1 MITFSN
7 NISLKSENTFISG
20 LTPENEIAEI
30 LEYAL
35 SKGKKKFGVI
45 LPDNDYGLRSKKLI
59 ESLLL
64 NKQGQV
70 SKLVLYNSESPDFYQ
85 AAKLIADYDNRK
97 LKLEKKLQELK
108 NLNTVAAKKE
118 YKIIKNKDTLGDL
131 EFDSL
136 YIGSESVK
144 HLSMLASIL
153 PYYDV
158 DPKEVLYI
166 GNSLW
171 SHNIALKEPALEKGI
186 FPDFSKINY
195 TNYGK
200 EYFKAFDQKP
210 HKISSI
216 AYDLIGLLSSLQTNN
231 KDITIVNI
239 ANNNG
244 FLGTNGLFRFKED
257 GNIERSLSIYQIKDQ
272 QIEEIKKASL
282 NFN

>member
-195 TNYGK
+195 TNYDE
-200 EYFKAFDQKP
+200 EYFKTFDQKP

-231 KDITIVNI
+231 KDITIINI
-239 ANNNG
+239 TNNSG
-244 FLGTNGLFRFKED
+244 FLGTNGLFRFNKD
-257 GNIERSLSIYQIKDQ
+257 GNVERSLSIYQIKNQ
-272 QIEEIKKASL
+272 QTEEIKKASL

>member
-1 MITFSN
+1 M
-7 NISLKSENTFISG
+7 
-20 LTPENEIAEI
+20 
-30 LEYAL
+30 LEYVL

-45 LPDNDYGLRSKKLI
+45 LPDNDYGLRSKNLI

-97 LKLEKKLQELK
+97 IKLEKKLQELK
-108 NLNTVAAKKE
+108 NLNTEAAKKK
-118 YKIIKNKDTLGDL
+118 YKILKNKDTLGDL

-186 FPDFSKINY
+186 FPDFSRINY
-195 TNYGK
+195 KNYDK
-200 EYFKAFDQKP
+200 EYFEAFDQKP
-210 HKISSI
+210 HKVSSI

-231 KDITIVNI
+231 KDITILNI

-244 FLGTNGLFRFKED
+244 FLGTNGLFRFKKD

-272 QIEEIKKASL
+272 QIEEVKKASL

>member
-30 LEYAL
+30 LEYAI

-45 LPDNDYGLRSKKLI
+45 LPDNDYGLRSKNLI

-108 NLNTVAAKKE
+108 NLNTVAAKKK
-118 YKIIKNKDTLGDL
+118 YKILKNKDTLGDL

-171 SHNIALKEPALEKGI
+171 SHNIALKEPALDKGI
-186 FPDFSKINY
+186 FPDFSRINY
-195 TNYGK
+195 KNYDE
-200 EYFKAFDQKP
+200 EYFEAFDQKP

-231 KDITIVNI
+231 KDITIANI
-239 ANNNG
+239 ANNSG
-244 FLGTNGLFRFKED
+244 FLGTSGLFRFKKD

-272 QIEEIKKASL
+272 QIKEIKKASL

>member
-1 MITFSN
+1 M
-7 NISLKSENTFISG
+7 
-20 LTPENEIAEI
+20 
-30 LEYAL
+30 
-35 SKGKKKFGVI
+35 
-45 LPDNDYGLRSKKLI
+45 
-59 ESLLL
+59 
-64 NKQGQV
+64 
-70 SKLVLYNSESPDFYQ
+70 
-85 AAKLIADYDNRK
+85 
-97 LKLEKKLQELK
+97 
-108 NLNTVAAKKE
+108 
-118 YKIIKNKDTLGDL
+118 

-144 HLSMLASIL
+144 HLSMFASIL

-195 TNYGK
+195 TNYNK

-216 AYDLIGLLSSLQTNN
+216 AYDLIGLLSSLQTDN

-272 QIEEIKKASL
+272 QIMEVKKASL